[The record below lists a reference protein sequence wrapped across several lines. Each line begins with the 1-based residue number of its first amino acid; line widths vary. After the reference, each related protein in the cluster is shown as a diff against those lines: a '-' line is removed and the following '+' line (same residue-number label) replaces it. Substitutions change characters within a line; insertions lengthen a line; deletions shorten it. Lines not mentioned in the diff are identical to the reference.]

1 MIRFEPTGRPID
13 LCLRKVAA
21 LFAADP
27 EIVFSF
33 LFGSQATGRVS
44 PLSDVDLAVYQ
55 GPDAAT
61 APWPKKLALLDEVTG
76 ILQAEKVDLVVLN
89 EAPPEL
95 AYRVLREGRLLS
107 CRDDLSLIRFRVST
121 INVYLDQQPMRDLFF
136 VHLSQR
142 VKEGLYGR

>member
-1 MIRFEPTGRPID
+1 M
-13 LCLRKVAA
+13 
-21 LFAADP
+21 
-27 EIVFSF
+27 
-33 LFGSQATGRVS
+33 
-44 PLSDVDLAVYQ
+44 AVYQ

-89 EAPPEL
+89 EAPSEL

-107 CRDDLSLIRFRVST
+107 CRE
-121 INVYLDQQPMRDLFF
+121 QQPMRDLFF
-136 VHLSQR
+136 AHLSQR